1 MSSVTETPS
10 EQNRHNAFRATSI
23 QEASEKLKKIAR
35 GHAAVQ
41 AAIHVLG
48 TRQRKRTWP
57 LCSVRAQSSRNTSEE
72 NAHAHCAFFILWT
85 HGAKHKLNSEHSSTL
100 SLFKH
105 KFNTN
110 GVFSLV
116 SRLTLIIYL
125 FLLLLLLLAV
135 VVFFKNSVD
144 QLNLT

>member
-10 EQNRHNAFRATSI
+10 EQNRYNAFRATSI
-23 QEASEKLKKIAR
+23 QEASEKLKNR
-35 GHAAVQ
+35 TRSRCCVGRDTRSWNQ
-41 AAIHVLG
+41 AK
-48 TRQRKRTWP
+48 KRTWP

-72 NAHAHCAFFILWT
+72 NAHAHCALFILWT

-135 VVFFKNSVD
+135 VVFFKNSVG